1 MSCDPVSVA
10 EIAGILGVTRQR
22 VNQLMHERD
31 DFPEPL
37 AALAI
42 GRIWRREDIER
53 WAQDLHR
60 RPGRRPHAGE
70 TLVGKSG
77 GNRPPSG
84 GAGGSG
90 GGRKPRPA

>member
-1 MSCDPVSVA
+1 MS
-10 EIAGILGVTRQR
+10 R
-22 VNQLMHERD
+22 VVVGGSLNMDVVVES
-31 DFPEPL
+31 
-37 AALAI
+37 A
-42 GRIWRREDIER
+42 
-53 WAQDLHR
+53 
-60 RPGRRPHAGE
+60 RRPHAGE